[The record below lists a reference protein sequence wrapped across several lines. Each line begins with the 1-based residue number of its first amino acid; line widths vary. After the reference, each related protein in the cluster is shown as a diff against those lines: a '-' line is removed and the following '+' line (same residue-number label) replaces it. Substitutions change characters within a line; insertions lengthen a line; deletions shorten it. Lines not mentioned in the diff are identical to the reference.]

1 VEATATIEADV
12 VAESPSDL
20 EELLGE
26 AAIRAESSTPVST
39 PLRTQVIVG
48 SVAIVALSGVVV
60 FAIAAFGPSIAVAI
74 GFVVDRISAQFVF

>member
-1 VEATATIEADV
+1 MEAAATIEADV
-12 VAESPSDL
+12 EVQSPSDL

-26 AAIRAESSTPVST
+26 AAILAESSTPVST

-48 SVAIVALSGVVV
+48 SIAIVALSGVVV
-60 FAIAAFGPSIAVAI
+60 FAIAAFGPSIAVGV